1 MRRRMVFTLAALV
14 VFLTAIGLVKFFQIR
29 AAIAQF
35 SSWQPPPEAVTT
47 TVAREEA
54 WPNTLKAVG
63 SVSAVHGVMV
73 SADLPGIVEQIT
85 FDSGRHVKAGEILVR
100 LDTRQERAQLAAAES
115 QRDLMQLN
123 LDRAKQ
129 LLAKGVV
136 AQAEYDRVAAEAKQA
151 EARAGEIRATIERKR
166 IRAPFSGVLGI
177 RQVNLGQ
184 YLEGGAPVV
193 PLQSMDPVYV
203 DFALP
208 QDDVKSLRP
217 GMTVEISADS
227 TTGSAEIAGRINAI
241 NSVVDEATRNVQVQA
256 IFRNAGGRLRPG
268 MYVEVHAHLGTSG
281 PMIAVPASAV
291 SYAPYGNSVFVVTP
305 QKGPNG
311 KTYSGVEQ
319 RFVKLGAGRGDQAS
333 VLSGLKPG
341 EVVVT
346 SGVFKLRNGAAIQV
360 NNSIRPS
367 DNPAPRPEDS

>member
-1 MRRRMVFTLAALV
+1 MRRRMVITLSVLV
-14 VFLTAIGLVKFFQIR
+14 VFLAAIGLVKFFQIR

-35 SSWQPPPEAVTT
+35 SSFQPPPEAVTT
-47 TVAREEA
+47 AVAREEE
-54 WPNTLKAVG
+54 WPATLTAVG
-63 SVSAVHGVMV
+63 SVTAVHGVTV

-85 FDSGRHVKAGEILVR
+85 FDSGRHVRAGEILVR

-115 QRDLMQLN
+115 QRDLMRLN
-123 LDRAKQ
+123 LERSNQ

-136 AQAEYDRVAAEAKQA
+136 AQAEQDRVEAEAKQA
-151 EARAGEIRATIERKR
+151 EARVGEIKATIDRKQ

-184 YLEGGAPVV
+184 YLEGGAAVV

-208 QDDVKSLRP
+208 QEDVRALHV
-217 GMTVEISADS
+217 GATVAVSADS
-227 TTGSAEIAGRINAI
+227 VSGAEIAGTITAI

-256 IFRNAGGRLRPG
+256 TFHNAGGRLRPG
-268 MYVEVHAHLGTSG
+268 MYVEVHAHVGTSG
-281 PMIAVPASAV
+281 SVISIPASAV
-291 SYAPYGNSVFVVTP
+291 AYAPYGNSVFVVG
-305 QKGPNG
+305 QEKGPGG
-311 KTYSGVEQ
+311 KAYTGVEQ

-333 VLSGLKPG
+333 VLSGLRPG

-346 SGVFKLRNGAAIQV
+346 SGVFKLRNGAAIYV

>member
-1 MRRRMVFTLAALV
+1 MMFTLAALIA
-14 VFLTAIGLVKFFQIR
+14 FLAVIGLVKFVQIR

-35 SSWQPPPEAVTT
+35 SSFQPPPEAVTT
-47 TVAREEA
+47 VVAHEEE
-54 WPNTLKAVG
+54 WPTTLSAVG
-63 SVSAVHGVMV
+63 SVTAVHGVTV
-73 SADLPGIVEQIT
+73 SADLPGIVQQIA
-85 FDSGRHVKAGEILVR
+85 FDSGRHVGAGEVLVR
-100 LDTRQERAQLAAAES
+100 LDVRQERAQLAAAES
-115 QRDLMQLN
+115 QRDLMRLN
-123 LDRAKQ
+123 LERSKQ
-129 LLAKGVV
+129 LLDKGVV

-151 EARAGEIRATIERKR
+151 EARVGEIRATIERKQ
-166 IRAPFSGVLGI
+166 IRAPFAGVLGI

-208 QDDVKSLRP
+208 QDDVKSLHV
-217 GMTVEISADS
+217 GATVTVSADS
-227 TTGSAEIAGRINAI
+227 AAASRMTGRITAI

-256 IFRNAGGRLRPG
+256 TFRNVGGKLRPG
-268 MYVEVHAHLGTSG
+268 MYVEVHTDVGTSG
-281 PMIAVPASAV
+281 RMIAVPASAV
-291 SYAPYGNSVFVVTP
+291 AYAPYGNSVFVVGP

-319 RFVKLGAGRGDQAS
+319 RFVKLGASRGDQAS
-333 VLSGLKPG
+333 IVSGLKPG

-346 SGVFKLRNGAAIQV
+346 SGVFKLRNGAAIFV